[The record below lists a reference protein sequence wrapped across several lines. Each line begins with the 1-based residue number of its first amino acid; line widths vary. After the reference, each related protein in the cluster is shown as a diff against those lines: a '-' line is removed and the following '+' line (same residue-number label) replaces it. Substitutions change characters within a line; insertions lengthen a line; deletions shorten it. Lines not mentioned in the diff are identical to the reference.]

1 MIYIF
6 ETEILNLKL
15 IKISLQKIYGIGNFQ
30 AILVC
35 KQLGFASN
43 LKTFSLTNDQI
54 LKLIKLIEN
63 SNLIITN
70 NLKKLQLLNL
80 KNLIDI
86 KCYRGLRK
94 LKGLPVRGQRTH
106 TNGKTAKKN

>member
-43 LKTFSLTNDQI
+43 LKTFSLQM
-54 LKLIKLIEN
+54 IKF
-63 SNLIITN
+63 
-70 NLKKLQLLNL
+70 LN
-80 KNLIDI
+80 
-86 KCYRGLRK
+86 
-94 LKGLPVRGQRTH
+94 
-106 TNGKTAKKN
+106 